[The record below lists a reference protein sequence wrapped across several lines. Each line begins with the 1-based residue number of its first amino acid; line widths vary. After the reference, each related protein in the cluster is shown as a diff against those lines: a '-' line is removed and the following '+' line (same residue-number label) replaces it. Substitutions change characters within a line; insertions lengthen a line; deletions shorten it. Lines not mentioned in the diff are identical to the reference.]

1 MPFALMQ
8 LFSNGSQECEAGCC
22 EVVQRY
28 CPGSAAGAPADK
40 EGHKGSWRYGWEVLF
55 GKSQLLKQGG
65 TDMAR
70 MMNMLCFLSSSP
82 PSKIYL

>member
-28 CPGSAAGAPADK
+28 CPGSAAGAPAEK
-40 EGHKGSWRYGWEVLF
+40 EGHKGLLEVWV
-55 GKSQLLKQGG
+55 GG
-65 TDMAR
+65 TLWKVTAAETR
-70 MMNMLCFLSSSP
+70 RH
-82 PSKIYL
+82 